1 MLRNYFLR
9 RLLQIIPVLLI
20 IIFIVFTL
28 VYLAGDPVA
37 LMLPADAPLED
48 IETLR
53 KALNLDK
60 PYIVQLGT
68 YILNLLKGD
77 FGVSFHYNEPAL
89 PLVLERLPATIELT
103 LASMIVAVI
112 LAIPLGIWSAIK
124 RNRTVDVAIT
134 GVSVI
139 GAAIPNFW
147 LGIMLILIFA
157 VNYQWFPVSGRESL
171 AHLVLPALTLGTG
184 LAATIARLTRSSLL
198 DVLNQDYIRTAKAK
212 GIRRWSIIFVHSLR
226 NALIPVVTMI
236 ALQTGGLMGGALVT
250 EYIFAWPGIGQLLI
264 QSIHVRDMSVIQA
277 ATFMIALIVIGLN
290 LFADIMYRWLD
301 PRITFDERSM

>member
-1 MLRNYFLR
+1 MYHFFLR
-9 RLLQIIPVLLI
+9 RFLQVIPVLII

-28 VYLAGDPVA
+28 VFLAGDPVA
-37 LMLPADAPLED
+37 LMLPADATAED

-53 KALNLDK
+53 KALNLDQ

-77 FGVSFHYNEPAL
+77 FGISFHYNEPAL
-89 PLVLERLPATIELT
+89 PLVLERLPATIELA
-103 LASMIVAVI
+103 LAAMIVAVL
-112 LAIPLGIWSAIK
+112 LAIPLGILSAMK
-124 RNRTVDVAIT
+124 RNRSVDVAIT
-134 GVSVI
+134 GASVV

-157 VNYQWFPVSGRESL
+157 VNFQWFPVSGRGSF
-171 AHLVLPALTLGTG
+171 AHLILPALTLGTG
-184 LAATIARLTRSSLL
+184 LAATIARLMRSSLL
-198 DVLNQDYIRTAKAK
+198 DVLNQDYIRTARAK
-212 GIRRWSIIFVHSLR
+212 GMRRWPLIFVHALR

-250 EYIFAWPGIGQLLI
+250 EYIFAWPGIGQLLV

-277 ATFMIALIVIGLN
+277 ATFIIAIIVIGLN
-290 LFADIMYRWLD
+290 LFADVVYRLLD
-301 PRITFDERSM
+301 PRITYDDRGM